1 MDDVRAHAQA
11 HMTGYLDPLVLSGAG
26 GDRPATTGATMACQ
40 VYSPS
45 RPDNTA
51 WQLYLVVLDD
61 TGGYLIVPDTSWH
74 SGGACPGLADYAP
87 GGGCVELTQPPPGWT
102 TCTRGVSYGEVLYQ
116 WFTLG
121 KPADWDSD
129 GDGRPC
135 EDAYPHAR
143 ELAEAAG
150 VLDP

>member
-40 VYSPS
+40 VYSAS

-74 SGGACPGLADYAP
+74 SDGACPGLADYAP
-87 GGGCVELTQPPPGWT
+87 GGGCVELTPVTDALVKMP
-102 TCTRGVSYGEVLYQ
+102 TR
-116 WFTLG
+116 T
-121 KPADWDSD
+121 PADWPRGPASSTPDQ
-129 GDGRPC
+129 
-135 EDAYPHAR
+135 
-143 ELAEAAG
+143 L
-150 VLDP
+150 